1 MVLQLNPAEQKKVT
15 IINELGKAH
24 LAASVAIARRPATAL
39 AKPARSDLARG
50 AATQSNLA
58 VGSSVQRS
66 THHLLTAPPHPT
78 RKVPRDRQASC
89 SPEISHSHGPLP
101 RGHGLRAGLVGHD
114 ADGSHHLG
122 SVGSLGRRGVVA
134 AAVLGRRRRRQ
145 RRRRLPAREARG
157 VDGGSQVEEGDAD
170 ADPERYHL
178 GRQGAQPRQGP
189 APAEQE
195 EEGASWPL
203 APHCRIIST
212 LPAPV
217 SLCSLCFSCSPSR
230 TRSWRGASTSS
241 PRRVTRFVLLVLP
254 LDRIVLCLLGSAA
267 FSCSS
272 AIPFVEKFPE
282 AACKQRIPQACRVQ
296 FCGSFGG
303 SISSH
308 GKLAARHSSTAFCSA
323 RFICGDE
330 T

>member
-89 SPEISHSHGPLP
+89 SPEISHSRGPLP

-157 VDGGSQVEEGDAD
+157 IDGRSQVEEGDAD

-195 EEGASWPL
+195 EEGASSPPSLPTVASFLPSPL
-203 APHCRIIST
+203 QSHSVVFA
-212 LPAPV
+212 
-217 SLCSLCFSCSPSR
+217 SR
-230 TRSWRGASTSS
+230 
-241 PRRVTRFVLLVLP
+241 
-254 LDRIVLCLLGSAA
+254 
-267 FSCSS
+267 
-272 AIPFVEKFPE
+272 
-282 AACKQRIPQACRVQ
+282 AACLVR
-296 FCGSFGG
+296 
-303 SISSH
+303 
-308 GKLAARHSSTAFCSA
+308 AAGAEHPRA
-323 RFICGDE
+323 RRDV
-330 T
+330 